1 MIAAD
6 QLPAEVAT
14 KVLERPASVTRP
26 WHQVNLVIGAL
37 IALAVVLT
45 AIFASLVAP
54 HPPLAI
60 DVADKLQ
67 GPTAGHLAGTDQLG
81 RDTLSRAIYASRVS
95 VEVALI
101 SVGIGVLF
109 GVLIGTI
116 SAFTGG
122 WLDNLLM
129 RLMDIVYAF
138 PAILLA
144 IAIMGGLGTN
154 IVNAMIAIGII
165 FIPGFARLSRAASL
179 VVLRTQF
186 VDAARAIGMRP
197 ARIILSEIL
206 PNIMPP
212 LMVQATQGLAFAVVV
227 EAALSF
233 LGLGVQP
240 PDPSW
245 GNMLRE
251 GRGFMQHDAWMALT
265 PGAAIF
271 VTVLGFNL
279 LGDGLRD
286 YFDPRLRA

>member
-1 MIAAD
+1 MVAAD
-6 QLPAEVAT
+6 QLAAEVAT
-14 KVLERPASVTRP
+14 EVLERPPSAARP

-45 AIFASLVAP
+45 AVFAGLVAP

-60 DVADKLQ
+60 DVAGKLQ

-81 RDTLSRAIYASRVS
+81 RDILSRAIYASRVS

-109 GVLIGTI
+109 GVFIGTI

-271 VTVLGFNL
+271 ITVLGFNL